1 MGWGA
6 AHGWSHWVHTAYA
19 WWQNNFRNH
28 KKVSLWLPLQLLLM
42 LQLLLLYHKFDLHS
56 IKLKFKKRYE
66 LVIWSANPPHY
77 ATHFNISIRCTHTLT
92 HTLIH
97 TYTDSGSPSHANR
110 WPLGDVSPLWQAAGT
125 CRQTTCKCAPL
136 STRSLVN
143 LSASLS
149 LPLPLAS
156 STIATARHNVQSVKS
171 VKLIL
176 KLIRYAWEGQQGR
189 M

>member
-1 MGWGA
+1 MNSSFEVLIRLTMQPTSIFQLDA
-6 AHGWSHWVHTAYA
+6 RTHSH
-19 WWQNNFRNH
+19 
-28 KKVSLWLPLQLLLM
+28 
-42 LQLLLLYHKFDLHS
+42 
-56 IKLKFKKRYE
+56 
-66 LVIWSANPPHY
+66 
-77 ATHFNISIRCTHTLT
+77 THTLM
-92 HTLIH
+92 H
-97 TYTDSGSPSHANR
+97 TYADSGSPSHANR

-149 LPLPLAS
+149 LPLPPAS

-176 KLIRYAWEGQQGR
+176 KLIR
-189 M
+189 